1 MIGVLN
7 ISDIKKAYFIGIGGI
22 GMSAIARYFISIGVK
37 VFGYDKTPSA
47 LTEDLMKEG
56 CQIEF
61 VDDPATCVEDA
72 DVVVYT
78 PAIPSDSRIMHYYHE
93 REIPL
98 LKRSEVLGVISKD
111 SFNIC
116 IAGTHGKTTV
126 STMVA
131 HLLRDSG
138 YGCNAFLGG
147 ISSNYGTN
155 FWSSKNNCTVIEADE
170 YDRSFLKLHPN
181 IIAITSMDPDHL
193 DIYGTAASME
203 DAFLEFAGKLDPKGL
218 LLTKKGLSR
227 EQSFSS
233 EQHVTYHIS
242 REDAGIHT
250 VSLQI
255 VNGYYQYDVKGP
267 GWKIDKIQLHMGG
280 MHNVE
285 NSLVAIG
292 IAKQLGIVDD
302 KIREAIASFKGV
314 KRRFEYIVKTE
325 EHIYIDDYAHHPEE
339 LRALISSAKL
349 LYPTKKC
356 TLIFQPHLYSRTRDF
371 ASEFAESLSL
381 ADETILLP
389 IYPARELPIEGVTSS
404 MIANQMKS
412 NVQLIAFEDVAT
424 FVNSSQP
431 SLIIT
436 AGAGNIDRWI
446 EPIKNILLNQ

>member
-1 MIGVLN
+1 
-7 ISDIKKAYFIGIGGI
+7 
-22 GMSAIARYFISIGVK
+22 
-37 VFGYDKTPSA
+37 
-47 LTEDLMKEG
+47 
-56 CQIEF
+56 
-61 VDDPATCVEDA
+61 
-72 DVVVYT
+72 
-78 PAIPSDSRIMHYYHE
+78 
-93 REIPL
+93 
-98 LKRSEVLGVISKD
+98 
-111 SFNIC
+111 
-116 IAGTHGKTTV
+116 
-126 STMVA
+126 
-131 HLLRDSG
+131 
-138 YGCNAFLGG
+138 
-147 ISSNYGTN
+147 
-155 FWSSKNNCTVIEADE
+155 
-170 YDRSFLKLHPN
+170 
-181 IIAITSMDPDHL
+181 
-193 DIYGTAASME
+193 
-203 DAFLEFAGKLDPKGL
+203 
-218 LLTKKGLSR
+218 
-227 EQSFSS
+227 
-233 EQHVTYHIS
+233 
-242 REDAGIHT
+242 
-250 VSLQI
+250 
-255 VNGYYQYDVKGP
+255 
-267 GWKIDKIQLHMGG
+267 IQLHMGG

-412 NVQLIAFEDVAT
+412 NVQLMAFEDVAT
-424 FVNSSQP
+424 FVKSSQP